1 MKWYPLT
8 TKEALLLL
16 FVFVISGIF
25 SNLQQYIVSPA
36 LRPFTYVFFLL
47 LLLLAFFPVARP
59 ADPIALAKF
68 LAVLLGAIFAVV
80 IVIRDLIIQ
89 QNLSWN
95 IAVILAGAVLCP
107 LVAGWCYSFTVKK
120 PAGE

>member
-1 MKWYPLT
+1 MLRYPLT

-16 FVFVISGIF
+16 LVFVISGIF
-25 SNLQQYIVSPA
+25 SNLQQYFVSPS
-36 LRPFTYVFFLL
+36 LRPFTYVFALL
-47 LLLLAFFPVARP
+47 LLLLAFFPVAKP

-80 IVIRDLIIQ
+80 IVVKDLIIR

-95 IAVILAGAVLCP
+95 IAVILAGAVLSP

-120 PAGE
+120 PVS